1 MKKILILLPGPFS
14 KRDYDRFG
22 IDHLKKF
29 FLVKILDFTAWIYP
43 DFWRECLN
51 TVYKCKEYEA
61 IRNKNDFLEFNTE
74 NDPIIVLDFMGKN
87 RKTNWVRNQLKKRNS
102 FFVGFDTNL
111 IPRDKIQIT
120 KSLKKFIK
128 LIFQPKKFLYSFFNF
143 FEQKYY
149 NKSKN
154 YLPQILAV
162 GGLSSLRQSKVEHK
176 IHTHCF
182 DYDIYLNLRNKPADN
197 ANNPYVV
204 FLDEDM
210 VTHPDYIFQNI
221 SPPVSE
227 FQYYSV
233 LTKFFKKFEMETGLK
248 IKFAVHP
255 KSRNKNLSNLLKDI
269 VCVKGNTAE
278 LVKDSKAVLLHAS
291 TSLSYAVLFKKPAIF
306 LTSNEL
312 KKSWIGNRIDNFAK
326 TINGQLINM
335 DNNLNKKVDLQS
347 LLKID
352 EDKYKNYLDQYL
364 KVPDSPDIPSWQ
376 ILTNNLKNKKFEKL
390 N

>member
-1 MKKILILLPGPFS
+1 M
-14 KRDYDRFG
+14 
-22 IDHLKKF
+22 
-29 FLVKILDFTAWIYP
+29 
-43 DFWRECLN
+43 
-51 TVYKCKEYEA
+51 
-61 IRNKNDFLEFNTE
+61 
-74 NDPIIVLDFMGKN
+74 
-87 RKTNWVRNQLKKRNS
+87 
-102 FFVGFDTNL
+102 
-111 IPRDKIQIT
+111 
-120 KSLKKFIK
+120 
-128 LIFQPKKFLYSFFNF
+128 
-143 FEQKYY
+143 
-149 NKSKN
+149 
-154 YLPQILAV
+154 
-162 GGLSSLRQSKVEHK
+162 SSLRQSKVEHK

-335 DNNLNKKVDLQS
+335 DNNLNKKLDLQS

-376 ILTNNLKNKKFEKL
+376 ILTDNLKNKKFEKL